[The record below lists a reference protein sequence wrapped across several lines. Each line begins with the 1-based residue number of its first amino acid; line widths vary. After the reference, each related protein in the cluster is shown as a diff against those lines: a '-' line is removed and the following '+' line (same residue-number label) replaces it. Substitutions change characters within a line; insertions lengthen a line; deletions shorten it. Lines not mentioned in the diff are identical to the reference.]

1 MVLCMGGK
9 YSGLLGKNQNVLREQ
24 SPREHK
30 SGPGL
35 MPQIGIQVTET
46 KPTAVTKIWSGF
58 KGSQV
63 KTTENTSEW
72 R

>member
-46 KPTAVTKIWSGF
+46 KPTAVTKI
-58 KGSQV
+58 
-63 KTTENTSEW
+63 
-72 R
+72 